1 MRLAIAD
8 NWGPHTFLYNIVSRK
23 AAAVAVEE
31 NTSEV
36 VVEVVGKAASEEA
49 AAEAAVE
56 VGETERCNLR
66 VA

>member
-1 MRLAIAD
+1 
-8 NWGPHTFLYNIVSRK
+8 VSRK